1 MKAKHDNQ
9 EKESSV
15 SSIKSDLKFDVLTE
29 SFNQAKGS
37 LLTDECYPESIRM
50 KVGTYAAPSENVY
63 SLYKDVSPLYH
74 EFMKSGNMENFY
86 ANFYCSIIQNSNSYF
101 SSLEQPLSNL
111 LAKRLCDKLIA
122 SRSKRVQH
130 DDTTQIEI
138 SSRELDELQYLS
150 GYIISKLLKKS
161 KNSKHYKNEEHQFNI
176 TVLTSMK
183 AKKCVEQKLIL
194 SQSRGG
200 LLAVIDEVQNIF
212 KIVEKKFRIETSK
225 QHVRKINTR
234 KMVDELLRNSE
245 IISMYG
251 SLTEPISLDI
261 NEEIKE
267 NLLASLIRLYLR
279 VRAFSLARD
288 ITSKHRLALKAKKAN
303 ALRKNI
309 KKATETPPVPM

>member
-1 MKAKHDNQ
+1 
-9 EKESSV
+9 
-15 SSIKSDLKFDVLTE
+15 
-29 SFNQAKGS
+29 
-37 LLTDECYPESIRM
+37 
-50 KVGTYAAPSENVY
+50 
-63 SLYKDVSPLYH
+63 
-74 EFMKSGNMENFY
+74 ME
-86 ANFYCSIIQNSNSYF
+86 
-101 SSLEQPLSNL
+101 
-111 LAKRLCDKLIA
+111 
-122 SRSKRVQH
+122 H

-138 SSRELDELQYLS
+138 SSRELDGLQYFS

-176 TVLTSMK
+176 AVLTSMK

-200 LLAVIDEVQNIF
+200 LVAVIDEVQNIF

-267 NLLASLIRLYLR
+267 NLLASLILLYLR

-288 ITSKHRLALKAKKAN
+288 ITSKHRLALKAKKAK

>member
-1 MKAKHDNQ
+1 M
-9 EKESSV
+9 
-15 SSIKSDLKFDVLTE
+15 TE
-29 SFNQAKGS
+29 SFNHAKGS

-50 KVGTYAAPSENVY
+50 KVGTYAAPSENLY

-74 EFMKSGNMENFY
+74 EFMKSGNMENIY
-86 ANFYCSIIQNSNSYF
+86 ANFYGSIIQNSNSYF

-122 SRSKRVQH
+122 SRSKPVEH
-130 DDTTQIEI
+130 DDATQIEI
-138 SSRELDELQYLS
+138 SSRELDGLQYLS

-176 TVLTSMK
+176 TVTSKK

-200 LLAVIDEVQNIF
+200 LVAVIDEVQNIF

-288 ITSKHRLALKAKKAN
+288 ITSKHRLALKAKKAK

-309 KKATETPPVPM
+309 KKPTKLHLYLCKYLK